1 MLLPFGQFQT
11 IVPLAAWLAP
21 IFLLRFSR
29 TQRALIALP
38 VLALVHYLAA
48 VVSMR
53 GGLIPGETLAFY
65 ALGGAL
71 GVLPYV
77 ADTALVRRVPGW
89 ARTLVFPAAA
99 VVLDWAFGLTSWG
112 TLGSLAY
119 SQFGFASLTQ
129 LASVTGIWGIVF
141 LIMWLAPVTNE
152 VWERGFQW
160 ATLRSSVIP
169 LTAVLLTALVLGGAR
184 LAFFN
189 PTVPTVRVAALAA
202 DRALRDSDQQARVIE
217 ISWRGRASRRRLVHG
232 SSVGRRPLQPS
243 IRRTRPRSFAARE
256 SLRAKSV
263 STCSWA

>member
-89 ARTLVFPAAA
+89 GPHTRLPSSGRGAGLGVRVDFMGHTRLARLQPVWLRVADPI
-99 VVLDWAFGLTSWG
+99 GIRHRH
-112 TLGSLAY
+112 LGHRLPDHVAR
-119 SQFGFASLTQ
+119 ARD
-129 LASVTGIWGIVF
+129 
-141 LIMWLAPVTNE
+141 
-152 VWERGFQW
+152 ERGLGTRIPVGHAAFERYSIDGRAADGAGARRGPAGLLQSD
-160 ATLRSSVIP
+160 RSNGAS
-169 LTAVLLTALVLGGAR
+169 GGAR
-184 LAFFN
+184 
-189 PTVPTVRVAALAA
+189 R
-202 DRALRDSDQQARVIE
+202 
-217 ISWRGRASRRRLVHG
+217 
-232 SSVGRRPLQPS
+232 
-243 IRRTRPRSFAARE
+243 
-256 SLRAKSV
+256 
-263 STCSWA
+263 